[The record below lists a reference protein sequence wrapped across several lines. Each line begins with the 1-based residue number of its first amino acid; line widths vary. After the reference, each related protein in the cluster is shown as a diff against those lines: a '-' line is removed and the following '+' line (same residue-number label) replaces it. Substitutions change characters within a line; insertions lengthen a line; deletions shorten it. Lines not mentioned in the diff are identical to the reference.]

1 MMTPDAVESKKASIH
16 IQTAESLSPSDLSD
30 LCEATEQAVAD
41 VRNGFTVGLNRS
53 EPMARER
60 LESYWKGVLMVPER
74 VLIIGRIDGVIGG
87 AIQFLRPSPIN
98 QTSSFAALVE
108 NHFVV
113 NWARGHGLAK
123 ELLAFCEREA
133 LEYGLGVMRASVRA
147 DMKDAIEAYE
157 ERGFLC
163 WGTLDAYEKLD
174 GKLLP
179 GKFYYK
185 VLDPSL
191 V

>member
-1 MMTPDAVESKKASIH
+1 MPDAADARKLFAH
-16 IQTAESLSPSDLSD
+16 IQAVETLSPADLSE
-30 LCEATEQAVAD
+30 LCEATEQAVLD
-41 VRNGFTVGLNRS
+41 VRNGFTVGLHRS
-53 EPMARER
+53 EPLARGR

-123 ELLAFCEREA
+123 DLLAFCEREA
-133 LEYGLGVMRASVRA
+133 QEYGLGVLRASVRA
-147 DMKDAIEAYE
+147 DMQDAIEAYE
-157 ERGFLC
+157 ERGFIC

-174 GKLLP
+174 GKVLP

-185 VLDPSL
+185 VLDRSL
-191 V
+191 L